1 MRNIIIDEYFRST
14 YLTPGN
20 TYDNFVFENCPEDFL
35 IEAEHLL
42 KNQTDNNI
50 ANIIKLT
57 NLDERNIQ
65 QTLSQCKSD
74 FQRIIISRDYI
85 CSLIMNE
92 VLSKSPNTQK
102 QLEKLSEFITATQ
115 NGDFNTVIN
124 LHSDCPMPFE
134 ITQLIKKYGNN
145 ELDIFL
151 ISNQDKFLQS
161 AINNFLSART
171 PYSIK
176 VFTNNEHL
184 PSSTDQAGN
193 LIQSPHDFIRKNVN
207 DFITIIDSTREK

>member
-1 MRNIIIDEYFRST
+1 MSNIIIDEYFRNT

-35 IEAEHLL
+35 IEAEKLL
-42 KNQTDNNI
+42 KTQTNNNM

-57 NLDERNIQ
+57 NLDEQNIQ

-74 FQRIIISRDYI
+74 FQKIIISRDYI

-92 VLSKSPNTQK
+92 VLSKLPNTQE
-102 QLEKLSEFITATQ
+102 QSHKLREFITATQ
-115 NGDFNTVIN
+115 NGDYNTVIN
-124 LHSDCPMPFE
+124 SHSYCPMPFE
-134 ITQLIKKYGNN
+134 ITQLIKKHGNN

-151 ISNQDKFLQS
+151 ISNQDKFLQG

-193 LIQSPHDFIRKNVN
+193 LIESPHDFMRKNIRN
-207 DFITIIDSTREK
+207 FITIKDCTQQK